1 VNFRCCEL
9 LARCLRRHHAR
20 SQFDAVEKYITNL
33 SLLRINRFK
42 IQKNI
47 PLAEYTTFKI
57 GGPAKYFFVA
67 KNTQDLIKAV
77 EFAQEKKLPF
87 FILGGGSNLLVSDK
101 GFAGLVIAAE
111 SKQLIIN
118 NNKIIAEA
126 GVKLSDLVK
135 VSSQAGLT
143 GLEWAINIPG
153 TIGGAVKCQASAFGQ
168 NISKIVKKI
177 KKIDKI
183 ILSVELVLKKGDK
196 KKSQRLIKEYF
207 KKRKDSQP
215 LDYPSA
221 GCVFKNPAGRFAGQL
236 IEECGLKGKQI
247 GQAMISQKHAN
258 FIINLGNAQA
268 KDVRKLIQLIK
279 KSVNKNFKI
288 NLEEE
293 IDYLGF

>member
-1 VNFRCCEL
+1 MHNIKIKENIS
-9 LARCLRRHHAR
+9 LA
-20 SQFDAVEKYITNL
+20 Q
-33 SLLRINRFK
+33 
-42 IQKNI
+42 
-47 PLAEYTTFKI
+47 YTTFKI
-57 GGPAKYFFVA
+57 GGPARYFFVA
-67 KNTQDLIKAV
+67 KTTDDLVKAV
-77 EFAQEKKLPF
+77 KFAESKNLPF

-111 SKQLIIN
+111 NKQLTIN

-126 GVKLSDLVK
+126 GVNLSHLVRE
-135 VSSQAGLT
+135 SSQAGLT

-168 NISKIVKKI
+168 SISKIVKEI
-177 KKIDKI
+177 KKLDKI

-196 KKSQRLIKEYF
+196 KKSQQLIKEYF

-221 GCVFKNPAGRFAGQL
+221 GCIFKNPAGQFAGQL
-236 IEECGLKGKQI
+236 IEECGLKGKQV
-247 GQAMISQKHAN
+247 GQAMVSQKHAN

-268 KDVRKLIQLIK
+268 RDVRKLIQLIK
-279 KSVNKNFKI
+279 KSVNKDFKI

-293 IDYLGF
+293 IEYLGF